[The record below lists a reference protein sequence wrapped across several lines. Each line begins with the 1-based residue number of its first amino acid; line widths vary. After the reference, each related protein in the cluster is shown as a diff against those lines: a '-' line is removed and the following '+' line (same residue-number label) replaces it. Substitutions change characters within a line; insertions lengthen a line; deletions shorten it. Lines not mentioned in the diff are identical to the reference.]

1 MLHTINPEI
10 LFLKQEDVIK
20 AGLLDMKQI
29 LAVTEK
35 TYAML
40 GQGLIKNP
48 PKTNTSIPDKENWQS
63 FFNAMPC
70 YIGGDINIGGIKWA
84 AESKKNATIPGIP
97 YGIDISIL
105 SDPETVLPFCILD
118 GTLIT
123 AMRTSAVGGLMAKYA
138 APSNADTACL
148 VGAGVIGRTMISA
161 VHEALPQIKTMY
173 LCDIDV
179 AKAEGIAKEY
189 GDSLG
194 VEIIPTSDSK
204 AAALKSPAH
213 RRRDDRAQAVH
224 GHLLAHARLRPRLHA
239 LQRGDGGRLPQGRR
253 HRRRLLD
260 TAQAAHEPAVQA
272 HEGGQAR

>member
-105 SDPETVLPFCILD
+105 SDPVTVLPFCIQD
-118 GTLIT
+118 GTIIT
-123 AMRTSAVGGLMAKYA
+123 AMRTSAVAGLQAKYC
-138 APSNADTACL
+138 APSDTDTATL
-148 VGAGVIGRTMISA
+148 IGAGVIGRTMIMA
-161 VHEALPQIKTMY
+161 ICEAIPTVKTIY
-173 LCDIDV
+173 LCDLDL
-179 AKAEGIAKEY
+179 EL
-189 GDSLG
+189 SL
-194 VEIIPTSDSK
+194 IHI
-204 AAALKSPAH
+204 
-213 RRRDDRAQAVH
+213 
-224 GHLLAHARLRPRLHA
+224 
-239 LQRGDGGRLPQGRR
+239 
-253 HRRRLLD
+253 
-260 TAQAAHEPAVQA
+260 
-272 HEGGQAR
+272 

>member
-40 GQGLIKNP
+40 GQSLIKNP

-105 SDPETVLPFCILD
+105 SDPVTVLPFCIQD
-118 GTLIT
+118 GTIIT
-123 AMRTSAVGGLMAKYA
+123 AMRTSAVAGLQAKYC
-138 APSNADTACL
+138 APSDTDTATL
-148 VGAGVIGRTMISA
+148 IGAGVIGRTMIMA
-161 VHEALPQIKTMY
+161 ICEAIPTVKTIY
-173 LCDIDV
+173 LCDLDLEKAEQV
-179 AKAEGIAKEY
+179 AKESEA
-189 GDSLG
+189 S
-194 VEIIPTSDSK
+194 
-204 AAALKSPAH
+204 
-213 RRRDDRAQAVH
+213 
-224 GHLLAHARLRPRLHA
+224 
-239 LQRGDGGRLPQGRR
+239 
-253 HRRRLLD
+253 
-260 TAQAAHEPAVQA
+260 TA
-272 HEGGQAR
+272 

>member
-105 SDPETVLPFCILD
+105 SDPETVLPILSGHRVPYRRGRYRPHD
-118 GTLIT
+118 DLRRARG
-123 AMRTSAVGGLMAKYA
+123 A
-138 APSNADTACL
+138 APDQDH
-148 VGAGVIGRTMISA
+148 V
-161 VHEALPQIKTMY
+161 P
-173 LCDIDV
+173 
-179 AKAEGIAKEY
+179 
-189 GDSLG
+189 
-194 VEIIPTSDSK
+194 
-204 AAALKSPAH
+204 
-213 RRRDDRAQAVH
+213 
-224 GHLLAHARLRPRLHA
+224 LRH
-239 LQRGDGGRLPQGRR
+239 
-253 HRRRLLD
+253 
-260 TAQAAHEPAVQA
+260 
-272 HEGGQAR
+272 